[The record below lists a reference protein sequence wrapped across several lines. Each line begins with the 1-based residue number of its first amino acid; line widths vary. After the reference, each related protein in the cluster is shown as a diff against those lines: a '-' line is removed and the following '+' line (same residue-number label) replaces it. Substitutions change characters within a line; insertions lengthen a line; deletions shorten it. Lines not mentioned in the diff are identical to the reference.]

1 MDISSNTLT
10 NLIKAVETIG
20 EKEVNNILESLT
32 KRDLIVMDEVVDLC
46 CKKLDINKS
55 FLKVKNNRV
64 KTDLLSTIVYV
75 LRKNGINSNKIRS
88 YFTDYTIRVN
98 EMFEYV
104 LNLSESIPQEL
115 HLKQI
120 VTEIEVESKRIFEK
134 YFIINNNHGKTE

>member
-1 MDISSNTLT
+1 MQISSDTIS
-10 NLIKAVETIG
+10 NLIRAVETIG
-20 EKEVNNILESLT
+20 EKEVNIILESLT
-32 KRDLIVMDEVVDLC
+32 KRDLMVIDEVVDLC

-64 KTDLLSTIVYV
+64 KTDLLSTIVYI
-75 LRKNGINSNKIRS
+75 LRINEINSNKIRA

-120 VTEIEVESKRIFEK
+120 VTEIEKESKRIFEK
-134 YFIINNNHGKTE
+134 YFIINHHHGKD